1 MFISAIVA
9 NPSRLKGADLSAPW
23 MAGPF
28 CILIPIPNSSADIGA
43 LIKPMSI
50 EVSTKS
56 SAIQFIKTFH
66 SYT

>member
-9 NPSRLKGADLSAPW
+9 NPSRLKGADFSAPW
-23 MAGPF
+23 MAGRF
-28 CILIPIPNSSADIGA
+28 CILIPIPNSSANIAA
-43 LIKPMSI
+43 LIKPMST

-56 SAIQFIKTFH
+56 SAIQFIKKFH